1 MSRFRSSGGGGGG
14 GFSPPKRSRNRQK
27 GGLDEEALEEIR
39 EAFNLFDTENS
50 GLRDDFMR
58 LCETRVDMVGK

>member
-1 MSRFRSSGGGGGG
+1 MQSSSMSRFRSSGGGG

-50 GLRDDFMR
+50 GI
-58 LCETRVDMVGK
+58 